1 MKNLVILGAGTD
13 GTMMANHMIKKLPK
27 DHWKIT
33 VVDQFR
39 THYYQP
45 GFLFLPFD
53 MHKSKDV
60 KKKGGKFIPKGV
72 NYIIQKIE
80 KVIPEKNTVVL
91 ENETLNSDILIIATG
106 TKIAPEETEGMQGPE
121 WHKSILI
128 FIRLKVPKP
137 CETSC
142 VSGKEENWLS
152 ILLKCL

>member
-1 MKNLVILGAGTD
+1 M
-13 GTMMANHMIKKLPK
+13 
-27 DHWKIT
+27 
-33 VVDQFR
+33 
-39 THYYQP
+39 
-45 GFLFLPFD
+45 
-53 MHKSKDV
+53 